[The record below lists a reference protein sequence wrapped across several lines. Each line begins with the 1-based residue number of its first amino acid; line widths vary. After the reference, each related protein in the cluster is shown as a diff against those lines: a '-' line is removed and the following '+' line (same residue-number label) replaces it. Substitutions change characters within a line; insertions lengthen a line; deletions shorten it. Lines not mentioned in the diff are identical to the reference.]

1 MNVVHEVIRKMYASN
16 ANYKERILSS
26 AKEIALTEGMTKID
40 IRSVAKNCGI
50 ASGTVYN
57 YFPSKGDLLV
67 AVIEDFW
74 EDAFRNIEWKSF
86 AHNDFYSNMEK
97 MYNILY
103 EYLNKFKE
111 NWLEELSILKKQ
123 EKQLGRQKQNEY
135 FKIISN
141 RIISMMDMDDV
152 IRNYPWSE
160 EALKEKMAEFIFDN
174 MLMRLRKGEKDINF
188 FIMVMKKILSY

>member
-1 MNVVHEVIRKMYASN
+1 MSINNI
-16 ANYKERILSS
+16 NYKERILSS
-26 AKEIALTEGMTKID
+26 AKEIALREGMTKID

-57 YFPSKGDLLV
+57 YFPSKGDLL
-67 AVIEDFW
+67 ASVIQDFW
-74 EDAFRNIEWKSF
+74 EDAFQNIDWRSF
-86 AHNDFYSNMEK
+86 AHNDFYTNLEK
-97 MYNILY
+97 IYNILN

-111 NWLEELSILKKQ
+111 NWLEELSLLKTH

-141 RIISMMDMDDV
+141 RIITMMDMDHIV
-152 IRNYPWSE
+152 RNYPWSE
-160 EALKEKMAEFIFDN
+160 EISKEKMAEFIFDN
-174 MLMRLRKGEKDINF
+174 MLIKLRKGERDINF